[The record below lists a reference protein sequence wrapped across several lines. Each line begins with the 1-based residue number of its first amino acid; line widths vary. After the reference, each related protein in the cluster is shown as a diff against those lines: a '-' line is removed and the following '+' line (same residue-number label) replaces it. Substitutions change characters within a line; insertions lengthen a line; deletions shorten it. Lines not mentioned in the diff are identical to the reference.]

1 MAAIHIRNN
10 RSEQRLA
17 PYSTNHIKDI
27 PKLREFLT
35 GIKPRLLLRNIP
47 KDLTQ
52 VIICSGKSIIPF
64 EFPFENFNFAIFESA
79 LD

>member
-52 VIICSGKSIIPF
+52 VIQNSTRFKFFGLLLF
-64 EFPFENFNFAIFESA
+64 ELFSPK
-79 LD
+79 

>member
-27 PKLREFLT
+27 PKLRGFLT

-52 VIICSGKSIIPF
+52 VIIQQDFEGRVSGVKLSRTTTEP
-64 EFPFENFNFAIFESA
+64 
-79 LD
+79 